1 MRQSGILLHISSL
14 PSPHGVGTLGSWAYR
29 FVDFL
34 SGAGQSYWQI
44 LPLGPT
50 GYGDSPYQTFSAF
63 AGNPYLIDLDFL
75 AADGLLTAE
84 EISSADTSGETVD
97 FGRLYETR
105 PALLKLACSRGFAR
119 DAQAVSRFA
128 ADNGGWLQSYAL
140 FMAAKEYFGGKPWY
154 EWPDEI
160 RLCRGRC
167 AEYEAL
173 LRHEIDYHVYVQ
185 FLFNRQW
192 TALKSYAA
200 EKGIEFIGDVPIYV
214 PLDSADVWANPQ
226 LFQLDADMRPREVAG
241 VPPDAF
247 TADGQLWGNPL
258 YDWDAMARDGY
269 RWWQNRLNA
278 AAKLFD
284 VVRIDHFRGLASYW
298 AVPAGEKTAKNGKW
312 RSGPGKPFIS
322 AVKNGCPSIR
332 FIAEDL
338 GYLTDDVRELLE
350 FSGFPGMKI
359 LEFAFDCREPSNY
372 LPHTYGENC
381 VCYVGTHDNAT
392 LVQWLCE
399 LRDEDHEYAKKYLG
413 LNLEEGYAAG
423 VIRGGMAS
431 VAELFIVQMQ
441 DWLELGAN
449 ARMNTPGSFG
459 APNWRWRMKADALNC
474 KLQKNIYNTTVLY
487 GRDRRITNG

>member
-1 MRQSGILLHISSL
+1 MRQSGILLHITSL

-140 FMAAKEYFGGKPWY
+140 FMAVKEYFGGKPWY

-173 LRHEIDYHVYVQ
+173 LRHEIDYHVYAQ

-372 LPHTYGENC
+372 LPDRYPENC
-381 VCYVGTHDNAT
+381 ICYTGTHDNET
-392 LVQWLCE
+392 LIQWCE
-399 LRDEDHEYAKKYLG
+399 GLDAECDAYAREYLG
-413 LNLEEGYAAG
+413 ISAADD
-423 VIRGGMAS
+423 
-431 VAELFIVQMQ
+431 L
-441 DWLELGAN
+441 
-449 ARMNTPGSFG
+449 
-459 APNWRWRMKADALNC
+459 ADALHQRFRRHPQ
-474 KLQKNIYNTTVLY
+474 LRSAHDSLY
-487 GRDRRITNG
+487 DRAQGKRHRDFL